1 MSSNSKYI
9 GLREA
14 HGHSNEYVMG
24 TVVEGGLEKDRVAH
38 AGLGNSRFWPNTS
51 IFHQEQQKIK
61 PHQETKLSFKFR
73 LSKTTTFFFF
83 ASSSELKSNSQR
95 CSKGCR
101 LRHHLQGAGTAHTY
115 D

>member
-38 AGLGNSRFWPNTS
+38 AGLGNSRF
-51 IFHQEQQKIK
+51 
-61 PHQETKLSFKFR
+61 
-73 LSKTTTFFFF
+73 
-83 ASSSELKSNSQR
+83 
-95 CSKGCR
+95 
-101 LRHHLQGAGTAHTY
+101 
-115 D
+115 